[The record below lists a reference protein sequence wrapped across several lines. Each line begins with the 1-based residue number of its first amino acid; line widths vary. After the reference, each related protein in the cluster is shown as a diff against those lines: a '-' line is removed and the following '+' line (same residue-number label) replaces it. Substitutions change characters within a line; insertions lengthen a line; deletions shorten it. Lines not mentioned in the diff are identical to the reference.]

1 MDRREFVRVALTAGT
16 MSVGSWTAYAADS
29 EREFGLAKT
38 AIIAQRGVPHTAE
51 LADRLWFG
59 LVHTGLSSVMRRER
73 SLENYEDITELLSC
87 RPHSWLIAI
96 TRDATAVL
104 AQAIAATG
112 GSACVLHVQHRVTP
126 KVVRHSCTSSTTS
139 EMFSWSERRAFH
151 DTRLGAIYASMLG
164 ADPLPQ
170 DESRAALPNHVST
183 SEPSTSLASFLI
195 RL

>member
-1 MDRREFVRVALTAGT
+1 MDRREFVRAALTAST
-16 MSVGSWTAYAADS
+16 MGVGSWTAYGADG
-29 EREFGLAKT
+29 ERKFGLAKA

-59 LVHTGLSSVMRRER
+59 LMHAGLGPVMRHKR
-73 SLENYEDITELLSC
+73 SLENYDDITELLSR

-96 TRDATAVL
+96 TQDATAVL
-104 AQAIAATG
+104 AQAIAATQ

-126 KVVRHSCTSSTTS
+126 DTVRHSCTSSTTA